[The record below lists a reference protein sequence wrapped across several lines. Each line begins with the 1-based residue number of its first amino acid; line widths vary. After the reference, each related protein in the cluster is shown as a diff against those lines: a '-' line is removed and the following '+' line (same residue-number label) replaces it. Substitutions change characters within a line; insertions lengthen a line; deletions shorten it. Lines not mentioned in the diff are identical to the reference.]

1 MTISGDRKLITRI
14 ELPDEDFEP
23 MPEGDIQRRNLSY
36 ATEALKLWFDK
47 EENVYVSGNLF
58 IRYEQDLA
66 EKRVAPDIFVVFGM
80 SNENRV
86 SYTIGEDGGKA
97 PDFVLEVISKGTRS
111 KDRKQNPLIYKYLG
125 VKEYFQYDP
134 SSKLSKSSALN
145 GVRLTNGKYVA
156 IASSVL
162 ADGTLSLHS
171 EVLGLDLHLY
181 PNLNFRFFDPLSN
194 QMLRSYA
201 EAEHDREI
209 AELERSQAE
218 LERAYEQQARREAEA
233 AQQQAEMIAMQERLA
248 KQEAE
253 AIAEQERKIAEQ
265 ERNEKLKERL
275 AKQDAEAI
283 ANQERQKNET
293 LRAYLRSIGVNP
305 DDL

>member
-1 MTISGDRKLITRI
+1 MTISGERKLITKI

-36 ATEALKLWFDK
+36 ATEALKLWFEK
-47 EENVYVSGNLF
+47 QENVYVSGNLF

-80 SNENRV
+80 SNQDRV
-86 SYTIGEDGGKA
+86 SYTISEDGGKA
-97 PDFVLEVISKGTRS
+97 PDFVLEVISKGTRT

-134 SSKLSKSSALN
+134 SSKFLKSSSLH
-145 GVRLTNGKYVA
+145 GVRLENGEYVA

-181 PNLNFRFFDPLSN
+181 PSLNFRFFDPISN

-218 LERAYEQQARREAEA
+218 LERLYEQQARREAEA
-233 AQQQAEMIAMQERLA
+233 IALQERLA

-253 AIAEQERKIAEQ
+253 AIAEQERLIALQ
-265 ERNEKLKERL
+265 ERHEKEKL
-275 AKQDAEAI
+275 A
-283 ANQERQKNET
+283 
-293 LRAYLRSIGVNP
+293 AYLRSLGINP
-305 DDL
+305 NEI

>member
-1 MTISGDRKLITRI
+1 MTISGNRKLITKI
-14 ELPDEDFEP
+14 ELPDEDLEP

-36 ATEALKLWFDK
+36 ATEALKLWFEK
-47 EENVYVSGNLF
+47 QENVYVSGNLF
-58 IRYEQDLA
+58 IRYEQDLV
-66 EKRVAPDIFVVFGM
+66 EERVAPDIFVVFGM
-80 SNENRV
+80 SSEDRV

-97 PDFVLEVISKGTRS
+97 PDFVFEVISKGTRT

-134 SSKLSKSSALN
+134 SSKFLKSSSLH
-145 GVRLTNGKYVA
+145 GVRLENGEYEA

-181 PNLNFRFFDPLSN
+181 PNLNFRFFDPISN

-201 EAEHDREI
+201 ESEHDRYQ

-218 LERAYEQQARREAEA
+218 LEKLYEQQARREAEA
-233 AQQQAEMIAMQERLA
+233 
-248 KQEAE
+248 
-253 AIAEQERKIAEQ
+253 IAEQERKEKLQ
-265 ERNEKLKERL
+265 ERNEKEKL
-275 AKQDAEAI
+275 A
-283 ANQERQKNET
+283 
-293 LRAYLRSIGVNP
+293 AYLRSLGINP
-305 DDL
+305 DDI

>member
-1 MTISGDRKLITRI
+1 MDLTWSAVMTISGERKLITKI

-36 ATEALKLWFDK
+36 ATEALKLWFEK
-47 EENVYVSGNLF
+47 LENVYVSGNLF
-58 IRYEQDLA
+58 IRYKQDLI

-80 SNENRV
+80 SNEDRV

-97 PDFVLEVISKGTRS
+97 PDFVLEVISKGTRT

-134 SSKLSKSSALN
+134 SSKFLKSSSLH
-145 GVRLTNGKYVA
+145 GVRLENGEYVA

-162 ADGTLSLHS
+162 EDGTLSLHS

-181 PNLNFRFFDPLSN
+181 PSLNFRFFDPISN

-218 LERAYEQQARREAEA
+218 LEKLYEQQARREAEA
-233 AQQQAEMIAMQERLA
+233 IALQERLA

-253 AIAEQERKIAEQ
+253 AIAKQERLIALQ
-265 ERNEKLKERL
+265 ERHEKEKL
-275 AKQDAEAI
+275 A
-283 ANQERQKNET
+283 
-293 LRAYLRSIGVNP
+293 AYLRSLGINP
-305 DDL
+305 NEI

>member
-1 MTISGDRKLITRI
+1 MTISGERKLITKI

-23 MPEGDIQRRNLSY
+23 RQEGDIQRRNLSY
-36 ATEALKLWFDK
+36 ATEALKLWFEK
-47 EENVYVSGNLF
+47 QENVYVSGNLF

-80 SNENRV
+80 SNEDRV

-97 PDFVLEVISKGTRS
+97 PDFVLEVISKGTRT

-134 SSKLSKSSALN
+134 SSKFLKPSSLN
-145 GVRLTNGKYVA
+145 GVRLENGEYIA

-181 PNLNFRFFDPLSN
+181 PNLNFRFFDPISN

-201 EAEHDREI
+201 EAEHDRAI

-218 LERAYEQQARREAEA
+218 LEKLYEQQARREAVA
-233 AQQQAEMIAMQERLA
+233 AQQKAEAIATQATLA

-253 AIAEQERKIAEQ
+253 AIAEQERLIALQ
-265 ERNEKLKERL
+265 ERHEKEKL
-275 AKQDAEAI
+275 A
-283 ANQERQKNET
+283 
-293 LRAYLRSIGVNP
+293 AYLRSLGINP
-305 DDL
+305 NEI

>member
-1 MTISGDRKLITRI
+1 MTISGDRKLITKI

-23 MPEGDIQRRNLSY
+23 MPEGDRQRRNLSY
-36 ATEALKLWFDK
+36 ATEALKLWFEK

-58 IRYEQDLA
+58 VRYEQDLV

-80 SNENRV
+80 SNEDRV

-97 PDFVLEVISKGTRS
+97 PDFVLEVISKGTRT

-134 SSKLSKSSALN
+134 SSKFLKSSSLN
-145 GVRLTNGKYVA
+145 GVRLENGEYVA
-156 IASSVL
+156 IASSIL
-162 ADGTLSLHS
+162 PDGTLSLHS
-171 EVLGLDLHLY
+171 EVLDLGLHLY
-181 PNLNFRFFDPLSN
+181 PSLNFRFFDPISN

-209 AELERSQAE
+209 AELER
-218 LERAYEQQARREAEA
+218 LYEQQARREAEA
-233 AQQQAEMIAMQERLA
+233 AQQQAEAIALQER
-248 KQEAE
+248 
-253 AIAEQERKIAEQ
+253 R
-265 ERNEKLKERL
+265 
-275 AKQDAEAI
+275 
-283 ANQERQKNET
+283 KNET

>member
-1 MTISGDRKLITRI
+1 MDLTWSAVMTISGDRKLITKI

-36 ATEALKLWFDK
+36 ATEALKLWFEK
-47 EENVYVSGNLF
+47 QENVYVSGNLF

-80 SNENRV
+80 SNEDRV

-97 PDFVLEVISKGTRS
+97 PDFVLEVISKGTRT
-111 KDRKQNPLIYKYLG
+111 KDRKLNPLIYKYLG

-134 SSKLSKSSALN
+134 SSKFLKPSSLH
-145 GVRLTNGKYVA
+145 GVRLENGEYIA

-162 ADGTLSLHS
+162 EDGTLSLHS

-181 PNLNFRFFDPLSN
+181 PSLNFRFFDPISN

-218 LERAYEQQARREAEA
+218 LEKLYEQQARREAEA
-233 AQQQAEMIAMQERLA
+233 AQQR
-248 KQEAE
+248 AE
-253 AIAEQERKIAEQ
+253 AIAEQERLIALQ
-265 ERNEKLKERL
+265 ERHEKEKL
-275 AKQDAEAI
+275 A
-283 ANQERQKNET
+283 
-293 LRAYLRSIGVNP
+293 AYLRSLGINP
-305 DDL
+305 NEI

>member
-1 MTISGDRKLITRI
+1 MTISGERKLITKI

-36 ATEALKLWFDK
+36 ATEALKLWFEK
-47 EENVYVSGNLF
+47 QENVYVSGNLF

-80 SNENRV
+80 SNKDRV

-97 PDFVLEVISKGTRS
+97 PDFVLEVISKGTRT

-134 SSKLSKSSALN
+134 SSKFLKSSSLH
-145 GVRLTNGKYVA
+145 GVRLENGEYVA

-181 PNLNFRFFDPLSN
+181 PSLNFRFFDPISN

-218 LERAYEQQARREAEA
+218 LERLYEQQARREAEA
-233 AQQQAEMIAMQERLA
+233 IALQERLA

-253 AIAEQERKIAEQ
+253 AIAEQERLIALQ
-265 ERNEKLKERL
+265 ERHEKEKL
-275 AKQDAEAI
+275 A
-283 ANQERQKNET
+283 
-293 LRAYLRSIGVNP
+293 AYLRSLGINP
-305 DDL
+305 NEI

>member
-1 MTISGDRKLITRI
+1 MTISGDSLTDASRRKLITKI

-36 ATEALKLWFDK
+36 ATEALKLWFEK
-47 EENVYVSGNLF
+47 QQNVYVSGNLF

-80 SNENRV
+80 SNKDRV

-97 PDFVLEVISKGTRS
+97 PDFVLEVISKGTRT

-134 SSKLSKSSALN
+134 SSKFFKPSTLN
-145 GVRLTNGKYVA
+145 GVRLQNGEYVA

-162 ADGTLSLHS
+162 PDGTLSLHS

-181 PNLNFRFFDPLSN
+181 PNLNFRFFDPISN
-194 QMLRSYA
+194 QILRSYA
-201 EAEHDREI
+201 EAEHDRSI
-209 AELERSQAE
+209 AELERV
-218 LERAYEQQARREAEA
+218 YEHQAR
-233 AQQQAEMIAMQERLA
+233 L
-248 KQEAE
+248 EAE
-253 AIAEQERKIAEQ
+253 AIAEQERLIALQ
-265 ERNEKLKERL
+265 ERNEKLQERNEKLQERL
-275 AKQDAEAI
+275 AKEKAE
-283 ANQERQKNET
+283 QKAQRLAEMLKAMGIDT
-293 LRAYLRSIGVNP
+293 DEI
-305 DDL
+305 